1 MKKTILIPHESDWF
15 LGGNHFFNDL
25 IDSFKNYSHEKLVF
39 KVIHP
44 DEINNC
50 QYDGILSIRCHFLSS
65 IDLKAINSPIFL
77 YHDDFHYYK
86 FRRVLPSK
94 ELERIIR
101 RVDLYFTTYL
111 NYFELKLFKSHNIK
125 SYWVPWSVPSSSLE
139 NTSFYDW
146 QRRENNVVISGMD
159 SCIYPFRRK
168 IFAYSRQGQDEIIKV
183 LNHPSYANN
192 SGLTG
197 NAYYDFLRTSKGA
210 FATTGKAPI
219 NFSVMKYF
227 EIPASG
233 CLPFFEDNPELR
245 YLGFIDGVNC
255 ILIDE
260 GNFKQKINIIKSPIA
275 VEIAQNAFSLVKDH
289 HTHNNRIEFISNMI
303 ANFLHL

>member
-1 MKKTILIPHESDWF
+1 MKRIIAIPYNKNWF

-25 IDSFKNYSHEKLVF
+25 IDSFQNYSHKKIVF

-44 DEINNC
+44 DEIHNFY
-50 QYDGILSIRCHFLSS
+50 YDGIFSIRCHFLSS
-65 IDLKAINSPIFL
+65 IDLRTINCPIFL
-77 YHDDFHYYK
+77 YHDDFHSYK
-86 FRRVLPSK
+86 FGRILPSK

-111 NYFELKLFKSHNIK
+111 NYFDLKLFKSHSIK
-125 SYWVPWSVPSSSLE
+125 SHWVPWSVPSSIFM
-139 NTSFYDW
+139 NTSFHDW
-146 QRRENNVVISGMD
+146 LMRENTVVISGMN
-159 SCIYPFRRK
+159 SYIYPLRKK
-168 IFAYSRQGQDEIIKV
+168 IFTYSKHYPEDIIKG
-183 LNHPSYANN
+183 LDHPSYEKNR
-192 SGLTG
+192 GLIGDT
-197 NAYYDFLRTSKGA
+197 YYAFLRNSKGA
-210 FATTGKAPI
+210 FATTGEATI

-245 YLGFIDGVNC
+245 YLGFIDGENC
-255 ILIDE
+255 IIINE
-260 GNFKQKINIIKSPIA
+260 KNFKQRINIIKSPIA
-275 VEIAQNAFSLVKDH
+275 VEIAQNAFNLVKDH